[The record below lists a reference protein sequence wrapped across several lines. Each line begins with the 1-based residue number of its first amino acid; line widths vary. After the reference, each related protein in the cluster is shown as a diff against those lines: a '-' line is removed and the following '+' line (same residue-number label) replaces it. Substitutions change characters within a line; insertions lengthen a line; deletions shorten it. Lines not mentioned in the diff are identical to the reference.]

1 MASSVVPALLQI
13 SLNFINSLSFLNKLL
28 SGWSQDKAIKLAPK
42 IVSGLVKTLTLF
54 FHYEFESQFHI
65 QRIFQSNFFALILLF
80 QASHSSYLNHP
91 RVRC

>member
-42 IVSGLVKTLTLF
+42 IVSGRVVKTLTLF
-54 FHYEFESQFHI
+54 FS
-65 QRIFQSNFFALILLF
+65 L
-80 QASHSSYLNHP
+80 
-91 RVRC
+91 